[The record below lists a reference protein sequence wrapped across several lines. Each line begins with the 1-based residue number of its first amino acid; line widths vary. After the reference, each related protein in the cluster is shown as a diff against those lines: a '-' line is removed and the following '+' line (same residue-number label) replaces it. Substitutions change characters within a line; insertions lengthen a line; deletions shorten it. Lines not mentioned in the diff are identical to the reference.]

1 MKKTITAVILF
12 IATQFIGTAIA
23 ALILIIPRLSELQAE
38 DGMGF
43 WQMMDENMI
52 PITVIG
58 LLLSY
63 IMLTAIFL
71 SMRYF
76 KPADLIKRVPENI
89 FWISIPLIIVAMY
102 AMNMLNSAFHLPN
115 IKEEAF
121 TKIADSTA
129 GFLTIALFGPIMEE
143 IVFRRIIID
152 DCVRRTGKKW
162 AAILISAALFG
173 LIHMNPAQMLFA
185 FLIGLLFG
193 WVYVCSGS
201 MLPGIIGH
209 IINNTVAV
217 LGMRYFADNE
227 FISGD
232 MDFTD
237 SAHLAIF
244 NVCLI
249 AAVLLAVKFDQ
260 ECRRQEKASQSDSGT
275 LEGIE

>member
-12 IATQFIGTAIA
+12 IATQFAGTAIA
-23 ALILIIPRLSELQAE
+23 AVILIIPRLAELQTE
-38 DGMGF
+38 NGLGF
-43 WQMMDENMI
+43 RQMMDEMMI

-63 IMLTAIFL
+63 VMLTAIFL
-71 SMRYF
+71 SLRYF
-76 KPADLIKRVPENI
+76 KPKDLIKRVPVDV
-89 FWISIPLIIVAMY
+89 FWISIPLIILAMY

-115 IKEEAF
+115 INEEAF
-121 TKIADSTA
+121 TKIAESTA
-129 GFLTIALFGPIMEE
+129 GFLAIALFGPIMEE

-152 DCVRRTGKKW
+152 DCIRRTGKKW
-162 AAILISAALFG
+162 AAILISATLFG
-173 LIHMNPAQMLFA
+173 LIHMNPAQMVFA

-193 WVYVCSGS
+193 WVYVRTGS

-227 FISGD
+227 LISGD

-237 SAHLAIF
+237 GAHLAIF

-249 AAVLLAVKFDQ
+249 ASVLLAVKFDQ
-260 ECRRQEKASQSDSGT
+260 ECRRQDKASQGDSGT